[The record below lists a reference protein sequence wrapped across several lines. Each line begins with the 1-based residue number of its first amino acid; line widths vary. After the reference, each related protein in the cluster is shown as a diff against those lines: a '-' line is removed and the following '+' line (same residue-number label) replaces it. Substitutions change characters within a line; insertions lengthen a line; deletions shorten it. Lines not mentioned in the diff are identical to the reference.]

1 MSESTLLRSIDKCAS
16 RGFKAEKNMKKM
28 RWMIAGGLLLG
39 AASWMLNAAGEKI
52 DMKNVLTGSAAFI
65 DGRSMKPGT
74 FRKVT
79 VEGLPKPFATESS
92 SNAPRVV
99 PRPEGAWPQAPAG
112 FKVEMYATSLDQPR
126 EIRTAPNG
134 DFFVAE
140 SHLGQIKIFRGRDKD
155 GKPQQVSTYATKL
168 TQPFG
173 IAFYPRGA
181 NPQFVYVG
189 NTNSV
194 VRFPYKNGDLE
205 ATGPA
210 ETIIPELP
218 TGGHWTRDLAFSLD
232 SKRMFVAVG
241 SGSNVDDPD
250 THPKEFHRANILE
263 YTPEGKF
270 VGVYGSGIRN
280 PAGIGVNPTTGE
292 VWCSVN
298 ERDALGDNLVPDYIT
313 HVQQGGFYGWPWYY
327 MGDHQDPRL
336 QGKHPELKGKVIV
349 PDVLL
354 QPHNASLELTFYD
367 GNQFPSEY
375 KGDLFAAEHGSWNRA
390 NRTGYEIVRVPLQ
403 DGHASGIFEDFV
415 TGFVTPAGD
424 AWGRPVGVTV
434 AKDGSLYF
442 TDDGSKTIWR
452 VSYTGK

>member
-1 MSESTLLRSIDKCAS
+1 M
-16 RGFKAEKNMKKM
+16 KNF
-28 RWMIAGGLLLG
+28 RWIIAGAFLLG
-39 AASWMLNAAGEKI
+39 AAGWMLNAAGEKI

-79 VEGLPKPFATESS
+79 VEALPKPFATESS
-92 SNAPRVV
+92 TNRAKVV

-112 FKVEMYATSLDQPR
+112 FKVEMYANGLDLPR

-140 SHLGQIKIFRGRDKD
+140 SQLGQIKIFRGRDKD
-155 GKPQQVSTYATKL
+155 GKPEQVSTYATKL
-168 TQPFG
+168 NRPFG

-181 NPQFVYVG
+181 NPQWVYVG

-205 ATGPA
+205 ATGAA
-210 ETIIPELP
+210 ETMVPELP
-218 TGGHWTRDLAFSLD
+218 AGGGHWTRDLAFSLD

-280 PAGIGVNPTTGE
+280 PVGIGVNPATGE
-292 VWCSVN
+292 VWCSTN
-298 ERDALGDNLVPDYIT
+298 ERDELGDNLVPDYIT

-327 MGDHQDPRL
+327 MGDHQDPRHE
-336 QGKHPELKGKVIV
+336 GKHPELKGKIIV

-367 GNQFPSEY
+367 GTQFPSEY

-415 TGFVTPAGD
+415 TGFVTPAGE